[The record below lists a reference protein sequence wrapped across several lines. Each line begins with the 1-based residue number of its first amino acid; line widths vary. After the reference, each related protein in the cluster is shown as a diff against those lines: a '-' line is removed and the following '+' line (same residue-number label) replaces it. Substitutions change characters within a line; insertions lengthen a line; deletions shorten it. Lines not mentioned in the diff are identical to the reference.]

1 MAARF
6 KMESDPAMSG
16 RLRVPWPQMLLL
28 LLTVLALVRLHLSLG
43 PVAALGV
50 VWMLTLWL
58 DWIRPDRPATPFSIP
73 ERPDL
78 DGVARAAMS
87 ATIERVEVPLLLAHG
102 HNILAANA
110 SARDALGPYV
120 VGQDARIA
128 LRHPDAVRLLDQGEG
143 GSVTVRGL
151 TGARSLWQLTRSR
164 IDAHTWIIELRDR
177 NAEADIS
184 RAHTDFVANAS
195 HELRTPLSSIIGY
208 VETLAEAPG
217 QLDPATTSR
226 FLSTVLREA
235 QRMQSLVADLMS
247 LSQLEAE
254 KHDAPTDTID
264 LGMLATRVVSEF
276 AYGDGDGQSDGRG
289 RVVLDPAAP
298 AMLPHAI
305 NVTGDT
311 GQLEQLLRNL
321 IDNALK
327 YGDVG
332 QPVEVRIASER
343 GGRALLT
350 VTDHG
355 AGISPDHLPHLTR
368 RFYRADPGRSRAAG
382 GTGLGL
388 AIVKHIVE
396 RHRGKLDISS
406 TLGTGTKVSVRLP
419 ITKPLRQA
427 AG

>member
-1 MAARF
+1 MF
-6 KMESDPAMSG
+6 G

-28 LLTVLALVRLHLSLG
+28 LLTVTGLIRAHVSLRA
-43 PVAALGV
+43 VAIVAV

-58 DWIRPDRPATPFSIP
+58 DWVRSDRPATSFVIA

-78 DGVARAAMS
+78 DAVAREAMGAA
-87 ATIERVEVPLLLAHG
+87 IEQVEVPLLLAHG

-110 SARDALGPYV
+110 SAQAALGPYV

-128 LRHPDAVRLLDQGEG
+128 LRHPDAVTLLGQAEG
-143 GSVTVRGL
+143 GSTTVRGL
-151 TGARSLWQLTRSR
+151 TGARSLWQMSRRR
-164 IDAHTWIIELRDR
+164 IDANYWMIELRDR

-208 VETLAEAPG
+208 VETLAESPG
-217 QLDPATTSR
+217 KLDADITAR
-226 FLSTVLREA
+226 FLGTVLREA
-235 QRMQSLVADLMS
+235 QRMQSLVSDLMS

-254 KHDAPTDTID
+254 KHDAPID
-264 LGMLATRVVSEF
+264 NIAIAMLAARMVNEF
-276 AYGDGDGQSDGRG
+276 AYGDGGA
-289 RVVLDPAAP
+289 RVVLNAP
-298 AMLPHAI
+298 DQAI
-305 NVTGDT
+305 EVTGDT
-311 GQLEQLLRNL
+311 RQLEQLLRNL

-327 YGDVG
+327 YGDARH
-332 QPVEVRIASER
+332 PVEVGITRDER
-343 GGRALLT
+343 GSAVLT

-355 AGISPDHLPHLTR
+355 TGISPDHLPHLTR
-368 RFYRADPGRSRAAG
+368 RFYRANPGRSRAAG

-406 TLGTGTKVSVRLP
+406 TLGEGTTVSVRLP
-419 ITKPLRQA
+419 MTGPV
-427 AG
+427 GTM